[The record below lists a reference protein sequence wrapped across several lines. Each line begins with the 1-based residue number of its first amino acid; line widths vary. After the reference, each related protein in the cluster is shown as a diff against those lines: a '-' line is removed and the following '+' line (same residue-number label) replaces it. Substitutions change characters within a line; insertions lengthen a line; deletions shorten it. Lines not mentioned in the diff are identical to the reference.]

1 MDFEVTTIVGCPII
15 IGQAR
20 EGCGEVLERL
30 TIAFLKDPVLP
41 QGEQM
46 CSRCRT
52 MRKICVQYMGVVID
66 VGSVHLVVDAKNASS
81 LAGGNR
87 INNVVD
93 VTNYIRLDS
102 ASRYMCLTMSGEGK
116 KIVVRR
122 AKQGEHFRALDGTEH
137 ELSSDMRDC

>member
-1 MDFEVTTIVGCPII
+1 MFKVSNDAQDLCSVYGRCDRRRVGPSPWWM
-15 IGQAR
+15 QK
-20 EGCGEVLERL
+20 
-30 TIAFLKDPVLP
+30 T
-41 QGEQM
+41 
-46 CSRCRT
+46 
-52 MRKICVQYMGVVID
+52 
-66 VGSVHLVVDAKNASS
+66 HLLLLVE
-81 LAGGNR
+81 NR

-93 VTNYIRLDS
+93 VTNYIRLGS